1 MAGEQDGFDFARRV
15 AAVLFFDL
23 VSDGP
28 VGAKIVGQ
36 QTALPVVGSMTA
48 GNEFSS
54 RVLRLSGHDHSA
66 QRLLDVGCHP
76 VGDTREAIVR
86 ALPASTI
93 GRKRLAPMIKSETPW
108 VGHSPCIDIELFG
121 LRSEAPDTPAIEAP
135 GSPRGLDETVDV
147 DRLGKV
153 ELSPGRPAQSVDKMT
168 GIGFAEAGIH
178 HPAALG
184 MIIAIFVDQMDKLS
198 GAADIGAIGNRH
210 HRIRQQQSLGEEG
223 RAIGATVVIRVF
235 QDNDAV
241 IGGAPWLVMGI
252 GGAARDPETSPRVPI
267 HIDRLVDHGIGGE
280 EVDFKAVSNREGFQ
294 FLRHVRL
301 RDFVRNI
308 VARVNKLLPG
318 QDLINHIA
326 MGCGLSQPRD
336 QFFFFFG
343 KTFQVIHLAGQVAHF
358 MPAKQVGIGSVQR
371 PQASRIETVFLDDQL
386 AQPFILRVRPPID
399 DGDPFRVF
407 AIVPGEGDFAVDF

>member
-1 MAGEQDGFDFARRV
+1 MATGAPKISRRFDQRAILCSNTPDAPLALVASRVIKIHLAVTQNGIVKVENVNRAVGADLDIDGAKGIMAGVQDGFDFARRV

-36 QTALPVVGSMTA
+36 QTPLPMVGSMTA
-48 GNEFSS
+48 GDEFSS
-54 RVLRLSGHDHSA
+54 GVLRLSGHDHSA

-108 VGHSPCIDIELFG
+108 VGHSTCIDFQSFG
-121 LRSEAPDTPAIEAP
+121 LRPEAPDTPAIEAP
-135 GSPRGLDETVDV
+135 GSPGGLDETVDV

-198 GAADIGAIGNRH
+198 GAADIGAIGNGH

-223 RAIGATVVIRVF
+223 RPIGATVVIRVF

-241 IGGAPWLVMGI
+241 IGGA
-252 GGAARDPETSPRVPI
+252 A
-267 HIDRLVDHGIGGE
+267 
-280 EVDFKAVSNREGFQ
+280 
-294 FLRHVRL
+294 
-301 RDFVRNI
+301 
-308 VARVNKLLPG
+308 
-318 QDLINHIA
+318 
-326 MGCGLSQPRD
+326 
-336 QFFFFFG
+336 
-343 KTFQVIHLAGQVAHF
+343 LAC
-358 MPAKQVGIGSVQR
+358 
-371 PQASRIETVFLDDQL
+371 
-386 AQPFILRVRPPID
+386 
-399 DGDPFRVF
+399 DGDRWCCP
-407 AIVPGEGDFAVDF
+407 